1 MKVLLATD
9 GSEPAMRACES
20 ASSLLVAGRDQVRLL
35 TVLSYSEYPYSLVPD
50 DVPLGDEAER
60 ARRVMEDI
68 HRLTDRSRRQLED
81 SGHTVETAHRF
92 GNPTDEI
99 IAEIEE
105 WLPDL
110 VILGRR
116 GVRGIGRW
124 IGSVSEHVLH
134 HANVPL
140 LLVP

>member
-20 ASSLLVAGRDQVRLL
+20 ASSLLVAGRDHVRLL
-35 TVLSYSEYPYSLVPD
+35 IVLSYSEYPYSLVPD
-50 DVPLGDEAER
+50 DKPLGDEAER
-60 ARRVMEDI
+60 VERVAEDV
-68 HRLTDRSRRQLED
+68 HRLTDQSRALLE
-81 SGHTVETAHRF
+81 SRGYIAEIAHRF

-99 IAEIEE
+99 VAEIEDWRPE
-105 WLPDL
+105 L
-110 VILGRR
+110 VVLGRR
-116 GVRGIGRW
+116 GVRGVERW

-134 HANVPL
+134 HSKVPV